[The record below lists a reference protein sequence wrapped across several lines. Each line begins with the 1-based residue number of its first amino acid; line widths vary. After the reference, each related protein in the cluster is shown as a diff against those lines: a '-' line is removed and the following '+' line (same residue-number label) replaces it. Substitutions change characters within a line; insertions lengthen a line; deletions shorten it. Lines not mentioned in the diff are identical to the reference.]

1 MSGSDSTL
9 FKEIFPMSETPKTK
23 SVLADH
29 IHKNTMAR
37 EELEK
42 EILAFLDDA
51 SSKPGSTDKP
61 GCPLKHGLASVLCTV
76 HDGVPRATPIDFFV
90 DGMTLWLA
98 GEPGLKIRNIRS
110 NSQVA
115 VGIYH
120 PMDHST
126 LNRSLQ
132 INGTATLLAYA
143 GHEKE
148 FIERLNIMG
157 VYAAAAKVM
166 GERLAAQGAAVENS
180 DEEVVKALKRFN
192 LIRVEP
198 DEIVYLRIHPTEGTV
213 KNIWKRNMPEA

>member
-1 MSGSDSTL
+1 
-9 FKEIFPMSETPKTK
+9 MSETSKNK
-23 SVLADH
+23 SVLADR
-29 IHKNTMAR
+29 IHKNTMNR

-42 EILAFLDDA
+42 EILAFLDEA
-51 SSKPGSTDKP
+51 SSKPGNTDKP

-76 HDGVPRATPIDFFV
+76 HDGVPRATPIDFFI

-120 PMDHST
+120 PMDHSV

-132 INGTATLLAYA
+132 INGMATLTPYA
-143 GHEKE
+143 GHEQE
-148 FIERLNIMG
+148 FISRLKQMG
-157 VYAAAAKVM
+157 VYAAAAKLM
-166 GERLAAQGAAVENS
+166 AERVAAQGAGVDNID
-180 DEEVVKALKRFN
+180 DEIVKALKRFN
-192 LIRVEP
+192 LIRIEP

-213 KNIWKRNMPEA
+213 KNIWKKNMPEA